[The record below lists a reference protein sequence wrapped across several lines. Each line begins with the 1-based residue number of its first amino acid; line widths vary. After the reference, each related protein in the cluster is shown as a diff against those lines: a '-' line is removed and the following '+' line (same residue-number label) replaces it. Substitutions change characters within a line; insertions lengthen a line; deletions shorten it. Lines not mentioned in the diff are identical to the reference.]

1 MPNVIFAV
9 PYALDTTVRFVRGAA
24 SLPGVRL
31 GILSQE
37 PLERLPEDLR
47 RGASAYERLK
57 DALDAG
63 QIAEGVRAIAR
74 RWGGEVDALVGIL
87 EQMQEPL
94 AEVRERLGIP
104 GMDVETARN
113 FRDKARMKDLLR
125 ASDLPCARHALAES
139 AQAALTFA
147 EDCGYP
153 LVVKPPAGAGAVN
166 TCRVDSR
173 EQLEGYL
180 RTLPPRAGAPVLLEE
195 FITGQEFSFDSV
207 SVDGRHVFHSIT
219 RYFPTPL
226 EVMENP
232 FLQWAVM
239 LPRRI
244 DGPEY
249 EPIRDAGPRVLDV
262 LGMRTGL
269 THMEWFRRAD
279 GSIAISEVAARPPG
293 AQFTT
298 LLSYAHDRDFYR
310 AWGQLVS
317 TGTFDV
323 PERRFA
329 AGAVFLRGQGSGR
342 VVGVHGVEEAQRELA
357 ELVVEARLPRVG
369 QPRASSYEGEGYV
382 ILRHPETEKVEAG
395 LRRLVGLL
403 RVELGQETP

>member
-1 MPNVIFAV
+1 MVQP
-9 PYALDTTVRFVRGAA
+9 
-24 SLPGVRL
+24 
-31 GILSQE
+31 
-37 PLERLPEDLR
+37 
-47 RGASAYERLK
+47 
-57 DALDAG
+57 
-63 QIAEGVRAIAR
+63 VRAP
-74 RWGGEVDALVGIL
+74 G
-87 EQMQEPL
+87 PL
-94 AEVRERLGIP
+94 AEDGIEYVP
-104 GMDVETARN
+104 LHTVGTSIPDYWLKAFPRILPSMWRSVARAEVVHAGLAHDIFRPTAFLAILFSILRRRKSLFFIDID

-342 VVGVHGVEEAQRELA
+342 VVGVHGDEEAQRELA